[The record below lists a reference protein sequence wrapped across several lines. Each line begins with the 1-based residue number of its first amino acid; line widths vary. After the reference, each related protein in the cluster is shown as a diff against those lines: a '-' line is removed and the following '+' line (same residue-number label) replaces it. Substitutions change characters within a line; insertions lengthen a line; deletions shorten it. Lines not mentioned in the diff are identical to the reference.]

1 MLADDISG
9 QKSNPK
15 QGRVQILDHLLFER
29 LLLKLVLFLAMT
41 DFIKKYDFK
50 GQFRKLPEFRTSIR
64 TNDMKSN
71 KYQEAEKRVK
81 KKKEFREH
89 LKSFIVVN
97 AIMLGMGWMYGFFNA
112 WQTVI
117 FFWGIGLVF
126 HYVDA
131 YGIPGMGS
139 DEDWEK
145 KEMEK
150 ELRNLGATENDIKTE
165 QGKPGADEFLD
176 LDSPRPIEQKKYDEE
191 DLV

>member
-1 MLADDISG
+1 MESD
-9 QKSNPK
+9 
-15 QGRVQILDHLLFER
+15 
-29 LLLKLVLFLAMT
+29 
-41 DFIKKYDFK
+41 KYEK
-50 GQFRKLPEFRTSIR
+50 AK
-64 TNDMKSN
+64 
-71 KYQEAEKRVK
+71 KRVK

-126 HYVDA
+126 HYVEA
-131 YGIPGMGS
+131 YGIPGLGN

-150 ELRNLGATENDIKTE
+150 ELRSLENSGAQKRTRQEE
-165 QGKPGADEFLD
+165 REPDESLD
-176 LDSPRPIEQKKYDEE
+176 LNSPRPIERKNYDEE

>member
-1 MLADDISG
+1 MESD
-9 QKSNPK
+9 
-15 QGRVQILDHLLFER
+15 
-29 LLLKLVLFLAMT
+29 
-41 DFIKKYDFK
+41 KYEK
-50 GQFRKLPEFRTSIR
+50 AK
-64 TNDMKSN
+64 
-71 KYQEAEKRVK
+71 KRVK

-126 HYVDA
+126 HYVEA
-131 YGIPGMGS
+131 YGIPGLGN

-150 ELRNLGATENDIKTE
+150 ELRSIEGLEARKGTRQKEHE
-165 QGKPGADEFLD
+165 PDESLD
-176 LDSPRPIEQKKYDEE
+176 LNAPRPIERKNYNEE

>member
-1 MLADDISG
+1 M
-9 QKSNPK
+9 
-15 QGRVQILDHLLFER
+15 E
-29 LLLKLVLFLAMT
+29 
-41 DFIKKYDFK
+41 
-50 GQFRKLPEFRTSIR
+50 
-64 TNDMKSN
+64 SN
-71 KYQEAEKRVK
+71 KYEKAKKRVK

-126 HYVDA
+126 HYVEA

-139 DEDWEK
+139 DEEWEK
-145 KEMEK
+145 EEMAK
-150 ELRNLGATENDIKTE
+150 ELKNLGGTEADIESMREE
-165 QGKPGADEFLD
+165 QAADEFLD
-176 LDSPRPIEQKKYDEE
+176 LDSRRPVERKNYSDE